1 MRIVYGPIA
10 SWRLGIS
17 LGVDLICSPKKI
29 CSFDCNYCQIEGTE
43 EITSKRDIFV
53 SINKMVKELK
63 YALKHVKPDVIT
75 FSGMGEPTLAKN
87 LDKAIEAIKQ
97 ITNLPLAILTNSSL
111 LYTREIQ
118 DTLVKLDII
127 VAKLDA
133 PNQKIFDK
141 ISRPAKGINFEQ
153 TIKGIKRMRKIF
165 HGKFALQ
172 IMFMN
177 ENKNYVKNIV
187 EIVREIS
194 PSEVQINT
202 PLRPCYIDPLS
213 ENELDEIEK
222 LFFGLNTISVY
233 HSKKPVIEPIDKL
246 ELIKRRME
254 L

>member
-1 MRIVYGPIA
+1 M
-10 SWRLGIS
+10 
-17 LGVDLICSPKKI
+17 
-29 CSFDCNYCQIEGTE
+29 E
-43 EITSKRDIFV
+43 
-53 SINKMVKELK
+53 KELK
-63 YALKHVKPDVIT
+63 SALNQVTPDVIT

-111 LYTREIQ
+111 LYNREIQ
-118 DTLVKLDII
+118 DSLIKLDMI

-133 PNQKIFDK
+133 PNQEIFDK
-141 ISRPAKGINFEQ
+141 ISRPAKGISFEQ
-153 TIKGIKRMRKIF
+153 TLEGIRKMRKMF

-187 EIVREIS
+187 ELVREIS

-202 PLRPCYIDPLS
+202 PLRLCYIDPLL

-233 HSKKPVIEPIDKL
+233 NSKKPVIDPIDKL
-246 ELIKRRME
+246 ELIKRRRME
-254 L
+254 F